1 MNVELRCGIYVLAV
15 AYFLKELIQ
24 QYRNGYILY
33 DGNTI
38 SLVDCIPFLISIL
51 VAVVGLIAYLKKY
64 NTKDGQDK

>member
-1 MNVELRCGIYVLAV
+1 MNVELRCGIYVLSV

-38 SLVDCIPFLISIL
+38 SLVDCIPLIISIL

-64 NTKDGQDK
+64 NLHDRHAK

>member
-38 SLVDCIPFLISIL
+38 SLVDCIPLIISIL

-64 NTKDGQDK
+64 NFNDRQDK